1 MAAAELAA
9 AISAAFSWGVIR
21 GSDKMRYFLG
31 EWRETGFGT
40 EYFRCGSRFRRSPAL
55 ARFRDRLFCLPVMDR
70 SRFRPLLNEDFGT
83 VEQSSDGA
91 PVLAGKPA
99 MADPIAGDQGS
110 RLCRPSRVPGQ
121 SKPVSNE
128 GFE

>member
-1 MAAAELAA
+1 
-9 AISAAFSWGVIR
+9 
-21 GSDKMRYFLG
+21 MRYFLG